1 MQAIAVGLSKMT
13 GTSAKTGNPYEMLR
27 MTILV
32 PNKSAA
38 SAKFNKFGMGY
49 EPMDLPV
56 SEAGFAKLGAITFPC
71 QIDLVM
77 DHQPRAGK
85 VEAVVGGFNGT
96 PVHINIDGSGAAKA

>member
-13 GTSAKTGNPYEMLR
+13 GTSAKTGAPYEMLR

-32 PNKSAA
+32 PNGSVAT
-38 SAKFNKFGMGY
+38 AKYNKFGLGY

-56 SEAGFAKLGAITFPC
+56 AESAFAKMGQLSFPC
-71 QIDLVM
+71 QVDLVM

-85 VEAVVGGFNGT
+85 VEAVVAGFNGS
-96 PVHINIDGSGAAKA
+96 PVHINVDGSGTSKA

>member
-13 GTSAKTGNPYEMLR
+13 GISKASQQPYEMLR

-38 SAKFNKFGMGY
+38 SAKFNKFGLGY
-49 EPMDLPV
+49 EPMDLAV
-56 SEAGFAKLGAITFPC
+56 SEAGFAKLGAITYPC

-85 VEAVVGGFNGT
+85 VEAVVAGFNGT
-96 PVHINIDGSGAAKA
+96 PVYIDVAPPAAKA